1 MTLMDVWLLLC
12 ILYVV
17 MQLLEYTVILYILL
31 TDDKNVL
38 ESKKEEKLMMCRKID
53 SWARKF
59 FLALDILMVGAYYYV
74 TLVNA

>member
-38 ESKKEEKLMMCRKID
+38 ESEKKEKLMMCRRIQGD
-53 SWARKF
+53 TAG
-59 FLALDILMVGAYYYV
+59 LGPGLG
-74 TLVNA
+74 

>member
-1 MTLMDVWLLLC
+1 MDVWLLLC

-38 ESKKEEKLMMCRKID
+38 ESEKKEKLMMCRRID

>member
-1 MTLMDVWLLLC
+1 MDVWLLLC

-38 ESKKEEKLMMCRKID
+38 ESEKKEKFMMCRKID

>member
-1 MTLMDVWLLLC
+1 MDVWLLLC

-31 TDDKNVL
+31 TDHKNVL
-38 ESKKEEKLMMCRKID
+38 ESEKKEKLMMCRRID

>member
-38 ESKKEEKLMMCRKID
+38 ESEKKEKLMMCRRID

>member
-1 MTLMDVWLLLC
+1 MDVWLLLC

-38 ESKKEEKLMMCRKID
+38 ESEKKEKLMMCRKID

-59 FLALDILMVGAYYYV
+59 FFALDILMLVAYYYV